1 MGDISVGTAILGG
14 STHSFSSGEW
24 ADSGQGA
31 SLVQAQ
37 ANYQLGR
44 ESAEMLDAAPE
55 RVTESN
61 EGRRRARQT
70 RRKAMIDGVPRSWCL
85 IAEQYTQGMGYQK

>member
-1 MGDISVGTAILGG
+1 MLEA
-14 STHSFSSGEW
+14 
-24 ADSGQGA
+24 A
-31 SLVQAQ
+31 S
-37 ANYQLGR
+37 
-44 ESAEMLDAAPE
+44 D